1 MTCDR
6 TQHATTLTRPY
17 VPFAGALVGR
27 PPDGRWHARVVRDQ
41 QIGVAAS
48 VASLWRCVRRSGTMR
63 DMRERV
69 LVGVAVICLVIG
81 AFIALAGFDYHD
93 VRCDGP
99 AFAAWTN
106 VKVPEDDGRRLR
118 DVLSLCAPTAR
129 ARLAVAGLAGGVGI
143 GVGVAVV
150 ALRRW
155 PGDSA

>member
-81 AFIALAGFDYHD
+81 AFIALAGLTTTTS
-93 VRCDGP
+93 G
-99 AFAAWTN
+99 AMAQ
-106 VKVPEDDGRRLR
+106 RLR
-118 DVLSLCAPTAR
+118 RGRTSRCPRTTVD
-129 ARLAVAGLAGGVGI
+129 
-143 GVGVAVV
+143 
-150 ALRRW
+150 
-155 PGDSA
+155 DSEMY